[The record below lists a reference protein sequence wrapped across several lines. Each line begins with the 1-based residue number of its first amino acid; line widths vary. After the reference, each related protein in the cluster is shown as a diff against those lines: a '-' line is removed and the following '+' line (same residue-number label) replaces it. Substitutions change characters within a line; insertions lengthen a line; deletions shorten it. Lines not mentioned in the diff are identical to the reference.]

1 MKCPCCEREMVSGS
15 LTSSRDKPCFVE
27 DGRKLSFGE
36 SICGTGQ
43 LTATVSN
50 GIVNSIPAHYCPS
63 CRKMIIET
71 GVEK

>member
-1 MKCPCCEREMVSGS
+1 MKCPCCECEMISGS
-15 LTSSRDKPCFVE
+15 LTGIRNKPCFVE

-50 GIVNSIPAHYCPS
+50 GIINSIPAHYCS
-63 CRKMIIET
+63 ACRKMLIET

>member
-1 MKCPCCEREMVSGS
+1 MVSGS
-15 LTSSRDKPCFVE
+15 LGSTRDKPRFVE

-36 SICGTGQ
+36 TICCTGQ